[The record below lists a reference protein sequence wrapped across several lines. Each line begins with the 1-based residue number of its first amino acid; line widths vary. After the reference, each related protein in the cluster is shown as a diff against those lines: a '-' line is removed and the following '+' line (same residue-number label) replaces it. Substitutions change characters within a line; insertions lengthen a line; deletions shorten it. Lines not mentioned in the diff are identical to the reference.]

1 MFRTTWLYHIPIY
14 LACIAAGAGGTWY
27 LTKASPSVLAHQ
39 DAAAVPRPVHTVSW
53 FKAHRA
59 EARQKNAECDDNPG
73 EAMHDVECI
82 NADQARGG

>member
-1 MFRTTWLYHIPIY
+1 MSRASELYHIPIY

-27 LTKASPSVLAHQ
+27 LTKVDSPAPTPQH
-39 DAAAVPRPVHTVSW
+39 AAALPHPARTVSW
-53 FKAHRA
+53 FKAHPA

-73 EAMHDVECI
+73 AAMHDAECI

>member
-1 MFRTTWLYHIPIY
+1 MFRAGNLYHIPIY

-27 LTKASPSVLAHQ
+27 LTKATSPALTPQ
-39 DAAAVPRPVHTVSW
+39 EAAAVPHAIRTVSW
-53 FKAHRA
+53 FKAHQA

-73 EAMHDVECI
+73 AAMHDAECI